1 MLADNGHEAT
11 SAGNAG
17 VLRRAAAVNVD
28 VDDDAVDVVGTAVL
42 AEGIE
47 VGAGAVILALGFSG
61 GAIPVLFVVLA
72 GTIVFALFFRFFG
85 TPTAAAQWDGL
96 FAPSEVDPLYSSIMH
111 AYIIGTP

>member
-28 VDDDAVDVVGTAVL
+28 VDDDTVDVVGTAVL

-47 VGAGAVILALGFSG
+47 VGAGVGSGVGLCVVDVSISRCHALERPARAASFVGTSSASPTQMLSGMSSTKPRQAGLA
-61 GAIPVLFVVLA
+61 PH
-72 GTIVFALFFRFFG
+72 R
-85 TPTAAAQWDGL
+85 
-96 FAPSEVDPLYSSIMH
+96 SSQK
-111 AYIIGTP
+111 